1 MTKESE
7 DEFWKRL
14 SDNIT
19 KQLEEKSKE
28 KQSEEHNG

>member
-7 DEFWKRL
+7 EEFWKRL

-19 KQLEEKSKE
+19 KQLEEKTKE
-28 KQSEEHNG
+28 NQDEVRSG